1 MLLLTPR
8 SILQLTL
15 IGFLAVTGLLIISLL
30 VTAGQLDRLSER
42 SRLVVSQVASAMGAS
57 RTLVEQTTSMERHAR
72 QYAVLK
78 NPEILELYADRR
90 KNFEAAAL
98 RLSALNLQENLNENI
113 LGLQALERA
122 ASARIDGAFD
132 AELYPELL
140 RIGYQISDSVNQ
152 WAEAQ
157 VEDIRLATERTQRL
171 LSLEAIFL
179 VSAALVLSG
188 IFTALITRP
197 LLQIERAIGR
207 LGRGEY
213 QNPVIVNGPRDLV
226 NLGQRLDWL
235 RSRLTKLEQQRT
247 SFLRHVSHELK
258 TPLASIKES
267 TALLRDGVVGGLN
280 TEQQDILRIQ
290 ESNSQRLIR
299 LIDDLLR
306 HNADSFSVLSTEPET
321 IRLDQLVE
329 EVVACHELAIKSGKL
344 VVNCELARTTV
355 VGDREQLRVAID
367 NLMTNA
373 VRYSPEKGIIT
384 IRLGCSQ
391 EGATAFEIQD
401 QGPGIREQEMEKI
414 FEAFYQ
420 GSTPAREAYP
430 GSGLGLAI
438 SREYIQANGGQIDV
452 INCETGACFRVLFP
466 TNPLQNKKNPE

>member
-1 MLLLTPR
+1 MSSLAPR
-8 SILQLTL
+8 SILQLTI
-15 IGFLAVTGLLIISLL
+15 IGFLAVTGLLIIALII
-30 VTAGQLDRLSER
+30 TASQLDRLSGQ
-42 SRLVVSQVASAMGAS
+42 SRLVVSQVASAMSAS

-72 QYAVLK
+72 QYAVLN

-98 RLSALNLQENLNENI
+98 RLSALNLQENLNEDI
-113 LGLQALERA
+113 VRLQALEQV
-122 ASARIDGAFD
+122 ASASIDGALD

-140 RIGYQISDSVNQ
+140 RIGYQIAESVNQ

-157 VEDIRLATERTQRL
+157 VEDIRLETERTRRL
-171 LSLEAIFL
+171 MSLEAVLL

-213 QNPVIVNGPRDLV
+213 HGPIIVSGPRDLAS
-226 NLGQRLDWL
+226 LGERLDWL

-258 TPLASIKES
+258 TPLAAIKES
-267 TALLRDGVVGGLN
+267 AALLRDGVVGGLN

-290 ESNSQRLIR
+290 ESNSRRLIR

-306 HNADSFSVLSTEPET
+306 HNADSFSVLNTQPES

-329 EVVACHELAIKSGKL
+329 EVVSCHELAIKSGNL
-344 VVNCELARTTV
+344 TVNCELERTTV
-355 VGDREQLRVAID
+355 TGDREQLRVALD
-367 NLMTNA
+367 NLMSNA

-384 IRLGCSQ
+384 IRLGCNQ
-391 EGATAFEIQD
+391 EATAFEIRD

-420 GSTPAREAYP
+420 GSVPAREAYP

-438 SREYIQANGGQIDV
+438 SQEYIQANGGQIDV

-466 TNPLQNKKNPE
+466 TNSNKSLQKEL